1 MSGSRGRTGRWATWA
16 LAATAVAC
24 TPPSP
29 DRPPL
34 VLLTVEGLRAD
45 TAESALPRTAAT
57 FSGSGACRATA
68 IAASSATAP
77 ALASLL
83 TGLNPWR
90 HRVLLDRQ
98 SLSEE
103 FRTLAE
109 ALQSAGYATQ
119 GFQEA
124 STVATARKGFAQG
137 FDRWAHL
144 REGQGAAIAL
154 RALAPGDFVW
164 VHLVAAANGYR
175 VAPEEA
181 ASANLDPS
189 WARRARRG
197 FRRSVLQQASD
208 HGRMTPELAALARAA
223 YRHTLGP
230 VDQKLAR
237 LLGALAESNSAGQA
251 TVILVG
257 VQGEP
262 LGSDG
267 QWQRGRD
274 LQRDSIEVPLWTR
287 SPEAVRTGC
296 TDSAIPPSARRVFA
310 RLLERAG
317 QEPPP
322 GVAAARSPASLES
335 FSELYRLDG
344 FNRFA
349 WVTDDHL
356 FHWRTRLDPVG
367 AEARRLGRRRER
379 PYRSLFPLTAPLSGG
394 SIIGSAVPWTPAGGD
409 SAAATRPAT
418 QDELARFKAV
428 FLWFVDRERAPQDE
442 VAEVP

>member
-1 MSGSRGRTGRWATWA
+1 
-16 LAATAVAC
+16 
-24 TPPSP
+24 
-29 DRPPL
+29 L
-34 VLLTVEGLRAD
+34 VTVEGLRAD
-45 TAESALPRTAAT
+45 TAESALPRAAAS
-57 FSGSGACRATA
+57 FSGNGACRGTA

-98 SLSEE
+98 SLGEE

-124 STVATARKGFAQG
+124 STLATARKGFAQG

-144 REGQGAAIAL
+144 REGQEAAMAL
-154 RALAPGDFVW
+154 RALAPGGFVW

-175 VAPEEA
+175 VAPEDV
-181 ASANLDPS
+181 ASANLDAS

-208 HGRMTPELAALARAA
+208 RGQMTPELAELARAA
-223 YRHTLGP
+223 YRHTLGA
-230 VDQKLAR
+230 VDQRLAR
-237 LLGALAESNSAGQA
+237 LLGALGESKSVGQT

-257 VQGEP
+257 VQGDP

-274 LQRDSIEVPLWTR
+274 LQRGSIEVPFWIR
-287 SPEAVRTGC
+287 SPEAVPPGC
-296 TDSAIPPSARRVFA
+296 TDSAAPPSARLVFA

-317 QEPPP
+317 QKPPP
-322 GVAAARSPASLES
+322 GVAASRGSATSES

-344 FNRFA
+344 FNRFS
-349 WVTDDHL
+349 WVTDSRL
-356 FHWRTRLDPVG
+356 FQWRTRLDPVG

-394 SIIGSAVPWTPAGGD
+394 SLTSSVVPWTPTGGE
-409 SAAATRPAT
+409 AAAVAARPAT
-418 QDELARFKAV
+418 DEELARFKAV